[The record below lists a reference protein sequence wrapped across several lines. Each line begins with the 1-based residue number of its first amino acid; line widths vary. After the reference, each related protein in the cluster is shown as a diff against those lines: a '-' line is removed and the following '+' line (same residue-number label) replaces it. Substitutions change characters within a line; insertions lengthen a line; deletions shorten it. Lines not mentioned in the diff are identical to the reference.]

1 MDYSKTYARWIEGF
15 TKDQFDDFIKVF
27 IKDYWNVDTV
37 SITDGSGDG
46 GLDVKVFKNRKGRKL
61 PLQITIDKNT
71 IPKLKKDLIKIEELI
86 SKFDYEDKFYF
97 FYSKGIPEKKV
108 LELKHFALKE
118 YEIELEIFDNKLI
131 GSFTDKINFSSTR
144 EKLKEILNLYAK
156 DEESYF
162 DENQK
167 LYFDYLS
174 YADEAKELKEK
185 FISSYILN
193 TLYVCNGNGLS
204 LENLKN
210 KIKKTVEKYYSNQK
224 TKG

>member
-86 SKFDYEDKFYF
+86 SKLDKF
-97 FYSKGIPEKKV
+97 
-108 LELKHFALKE
+108 HF
-118 YEIELEIFDNKLI
+118 
-131 GSFTDKINFSSTR
+131 
-144 EKLKEILNLYAK
+144 
-156 DEESYF
+156 
-162 DENQK
+162 
-167 LYFDYLS
+167 
-174 YADEAKELKEK
+174 
-185 FISSYILN
+185 
-193 TLYVCNGNGLS
+193 LS
-204 LENLKN
+204 LLK
-210 KIKKTVEKYYSNQK
+210 
-224 TKG
+224 